1 MKKPIQD
8 EFTNMAMSRQR
19 KYQLR
24 MQRDKRCTICGA
36 PAVQAARCVK
46 HLVLA
51 REHQR
56 EKLGLKRR
64 YKALSYRLEETAS
77 PCQSPPTAI
86 A

>member
-8 EFTNMAMSRQR
+8 EFTNMTLSRQR

-64 YKALSYRLEETAS
+64 YKALSYRLEESAS
-77 PCQSPPTAI
+77 PCQSPPAAI